1 MGLHVSPPR
10 VYRSVIADDVA
21 DMRFLLRKA
30 LERSGRFSV
39 VGEAVNGREAIT
51 LAADQRP
58 DLALLDLSMPV
69 MDGLEALPR
78 IRKAVPGCTVVV
90 LSGFDTEAMADQ
102 AMRAGAAAYLVKG
115 LQPDDLI
122 SQLLAQLRRPP
133 PVTAAPPRPLDAPG
147 MMFTLPPEL
156 SSVRQA
162 RRLVE
167 GVLRDWSKQD
177 VADEVLL
184 LTSEL
189 VTNAIVHAR
198 CEVQLTLVPVGEHL
212 RVEVAD
218 SGPGALQFK
227 EPDHED
233 INGRG
238 LMLVEAMS
246 RTWGTSA
253 DEARKTVWFEI

>member
-1 MGLHVSPPR
+1 MGRRVSPPK
-10 VYRSVIADDVA
+10 VYRSVIADDVV

-30 LERSGRFSV
+30 LERSGRFTV
-39 VGEAVNGREAIT
+39 VGEAANGREAIDI
-51 LAADQRP
+51 AADHRP

-78 IRKAVPGCTVVV
+78 IREAVPDCTVVV

-102 AMRAGAAAYLVKG
+102 AMQAGAAAYLVKG
-115 LQPDDLI
+115 MQPDDLI
-122 SQLLAQLRRPP
+122 RQLLVQLRPQA
-133 PVTAAPPRPLDAPG
+133 PVAAAVPPLDAPG
-147 MMFTLPPEL
+147 MMFTLAPEL

-189 VTNAIVHAR
+189 VTNAVVHAR
-198 CEVQLTLVPVGEHL
+198 SDVQLTLVPVGEHL

-227 EPDHED
+227 EPDEEAVT
-233 INGRG
+233 GRG